1 MESNILPPEQLISGL
16 FSLFFVIISLIVGV
30 MLILKYIRYKQRNF
44 LLVGLTWIGMVS
56 IWYPSAINVI
66 IFSFSGSRIPDLLFM
81 AIGNGLIPITTF
93 IWMITFTDLLYK
105 EKQKII
111 LLIFGIISA
120 LIEIFFFYFLLTEP
134 SVLGKV
140 VSPVDATWTLPIT
153 LYQIAAIVM
162 VLITGTLIW
171 RESLKSSDPEVIL
184 KGKLLLAAVF
194 SFVTGC
200 ILEIFSDV
208 SIILLIIGRLIL
220 ISAAIE
226 FYLGWILPDWIKNR
240 LLKES

>member
-1 MESNILPPEQLISGL
+1 MVLYQLRPEYLISGL

-30 MLILKYIRYKQRNF
+30 LLILKYLRYKQSTF

-66 IFSFSGSRIPDLLFM
+66 YFSITGSSIPDLLFM
-81 AIGNGLIPITTF
+81 GIGMGLIPITTF
-93 IWMITFTDLLYK
+93 IWMIAFTGLLYK

-111 LLIFGIISA
+111 LLIFGILSA
-120 LIEIFFFYFLLTEP
+120 LFEILFFSFLLTDP
-134 SVLGKV
+134 SVLGEV

-153 LYQIAAIVM
+153 LYQIAAILM
-162 VLITGTLIW
+162 VLITGILIW
-171 RESLKSSDPEVIL
+171 RESLKSSDPEVKL
-184 KGKLLLAAVF
+184 KAKLLLAAVF

-200 ILEIFSDV
+200 ILEIFSDI

-220 ISAAIE
+220 ISASIE
-226 FYLGWILPDWIKNR
+226 FYLGWILPDWLKNR

>member
-1 MESNILPPEQLISGL
+1 MVLFQLRPEYLISGL

-30 MLILKYIRYKQRNF
+30 LLILKYLRYKQNTF

-66 IFSFSGSRIPDLLFM
+66 YFSITGSSIPDLLFM
-81 AIGNGLIPITTF
+81 GIGMGLIPITTF
-93 IWMITFTDLLYK
+93 IWMIAFTGLLYK

-111 LLIFGIISA
+111 LLIFGILSA
-120 LIEIFFFYFLLTEP
+120 LIEILFFSFLLTEP
-134 SVLGKV
+134 SVLGEV

-153 LYQIAAIVM
+153 LYQIAAILM
-162 VLITGTLIW
+162 VLITGILIW
-171 RESLKSSDPEVIL
+171 KESLKSSDPEVKL
-184 KGKLLLAAVF
+184 KAKLLLAAVF

-200 ILEIFSDV
+200 ILEIFSDL

>member
-1 MESNILPPEQLISGL
+1 MVLYQLRPEYLISGL

-30 MLILKYIRYKQRNF
+30 LLILKYFRYKQSNF

-66 IFSFSGSRIPDLLFM
+66 YLSITGSSIPDLLFM
-81 AIGNGLIPITTF
+81 GIGMGLIPITTF
-93 IWMITFTDLLYK
+93 IWMIAFTGLLYK

-111 LLIFGIISA
+111 LLIFGILSA
-120 LIEIFFFYFLLTEP
+120 LIEILFFYFLLTEP
-134 SVLGKV
+134 SVVGKV
-140 VSPVDATWTLPIT
+140 VSPVDATWTLTIT
-153 LYQIAAIVM
+153 LYQIAAILM
-162 VLITGTLIW
+162 VLITGILIW
-171 RESLKSSDPEVIL
+171 KESLKSSDPEVRL
-184 KGKLLLAAVF
+184 KAKLLLAAVF

-200 ILEIFSDV
+200 ILEILSDV

>member
-120 LIEIFFFYFLLTEP
+120 LIEILFFYFLLTEP

-153 LYQIAAIVM
+153 LYQIAAIAM

-171 RESLKSSDPEVIL
+171 KESLKSSDPEVTL
-184 KGKLLLAAVF
+184 KGRLLLAAVF

-200 ILEIFSDV
+200 IFEIFSDV

>member
-66 IFSFSGSRIPDLLFM
+66 IFSFSGSKIPDLLFM
-81 AIGNGLIPITTF
+81 AIGTGLIPITTF

-111 LLIFGIISA
+111 LLVFGILSA
-120 LIEIFFFYFLLTEP
+120 LIEILFFYFLFTEP
-134 SVLGKV
+134 SVL
-140 VSPVDATWTLPIT
+140 
-153 LYQIAAIVM
+153 
-162 VLITGTLIW
+162 
-171 RESLKSSDPEVIL
+171 
-184 KGKLLLAAVF
+184 
-194 SFVTGC
+194 
-200 ILEIFSDV
+200 
-208 SIILLIIGRLIL
+208 
-220 ISAAIE
+220 
-226 FYLGWILPDWIKNR
+226 
-240 LLKES
+240 

>member
-1 MESNILPPEQLISGL
+1 MVLYQLQTEYLISGL

-30 MLILKYIRYKQRNF
+30 LLILKYLRYKQRNF

-66 IFSFSGSRIPDLLFM
+66 YLSITGSSIPDLLFM
-81 AIGNGLIPITTF
+81 GIGMGLIPITTF
-93 IWMITFTDLLYK
+93 IWMIAFTGLLYK

-111 LLIFGIISA
+111 LIIFGILSA
-120 LIEIFFFYFLLTEP
+120 LIEIFFLYFLFTEP
-134 SVLGKV
+134 SVLGEV
-140 VSPVDATWTLPIT
+140 VSPVDATWTLSIT
-153 LYQIAAIVM
+153 LYQIAAILL
-162 VLITGTLIW
+162 VLITGTILW
-171 RESLKSSDPEVIL
+171 KESSKSTDPEVRL
-184 KGKLLLAAVF
+184 KGQLLLAAVF

-226 FYLGWILPDWIKNR
+226 FYLGWILPSFIKKR